1 MATRYPLSIDEMKNI
16 SGVSEG
22 KARRYAKDFIEAIQT
37 YVEDNDIIRPIDF
50 VIKSVAKKSKN
61 KVTIIK
67 SIDKK
72 IPFDDIADTLGL
84 SLEDLLHEMYIIVN
98 AGTKLGIDYYIDEIV
113 DDEVCE
119 DVIDYFMEAD
129 SDSLDMAFKE
139 LEEDDIS
146 MEKIALVRLKFLSEK
161 AN

>member
-1 MATRYPLSIDEMKNI
+1 MKNI

-22 KARRYAKDFIEAIQT
+22 KARRYGKEFIQAIQK
-37 YVEDNDIIRPIDF
+37 YVDDHDIIRPVDF

-72 IPFDDIADTLGL
+72 IPFDDIADTLRL
-84 SLEDLLHEMYIIVN
+84 SMEDLLHEMYIIVN
-98 AGTKLGIDYYIDEIV
+98 SGTKLDINYYIEEVV

-119 DVIDYFMEAD
+119 DVIDYFMEAE
-129 SDSLDMAFKE
+129 SDSLDLALAE

-146 MEKIALVRLKFLSEK
+146 MEEIAFVRLKFLSDK